1 MQYSRRE
8 DIRVLYIVRIS
19 ISSDIY
25 VCIYGQGLDI
35 KAIFKCGS
43 QFKNN
48 LKPLDWRPMF

>member
-1 MQYSRRE
+1 MCVS
-8 DIRVLYIVRIS
+8 
-19 ISSDIY
+19 
-25 VCIYGQGLDI
+25 IYGQGLDI